1 MRNSHPAA
9 VWRDWWAAHSQCWLV
24 SSPLT
29 KTWTA
34 TLISKSNM
42 RFRLGWAWAS
52 PHRRVVCEP
61 CLSVC
66 LYAGIRPT
74 MNTLSSKGLKVC
86 VIGEFKVESCV
97 LIINNL
103 PLFQLQW
110 PYLQIE
116 KRWRPLTDLPLPMT
130 TATGDTAWQQ
140 RRQECYL
147 SVHRWL

>member
-1 MRNSHPAA
+1 
-9 VWRDWWAAHSQCWLV
+9 
-24 SSPLT
+24 
-29 KTWTA
+29 
-34 TLISKSNM
+34 
-42 RFRLGWAWAS
+42 
-52 PHRRVVCEP
+52 
-61 CLSVC
+61 
-66 LYAGIRPT
+66 

-130 TATGDTAWQQ
+130 TATGDTA
-140 RRQECYL
+140 
-147 SVHRWL
+147 